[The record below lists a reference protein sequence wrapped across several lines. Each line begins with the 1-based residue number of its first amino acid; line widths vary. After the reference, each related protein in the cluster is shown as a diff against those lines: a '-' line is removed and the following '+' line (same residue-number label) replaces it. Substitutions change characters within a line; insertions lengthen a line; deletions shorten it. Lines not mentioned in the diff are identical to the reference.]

1 MATDFDLL
9 GDGVDGA
16 SKLPPQPLEAPPPP
30 PGSESERVGAV
41 ASLCTAADSDLC
53 PNSTAGVEED
63 YFALFSSKGAS
74 TPKDDSD
81 LADLLGTNA
90 NGAAA
95 VTEEDDGELVEFDLN
110 DSPDSAP
117 TDKDP
122 GNLLDCEGWNLRHKN
137 DSDNEE
143 EDADIDSAVESY
155 RLGGAEDLL
164 SAKNNGE
171 QNTTRR
177 GLFGWGNRRSA
188 SNPTGSGCKAADEE
202 GISISSGRR
211 NWAPRNLKSDAAGE
225 PVTAPLPSTGRGLF
239 RRHNQPSTN
248 ADVDAT
254 GPPYNNLPQDGIDE
268 AAAYGEGGITGDDDL
283 GEIDMELDEEQKMDN
298 HLRPG
303 DHIFIW
309 QTYGI
314 NPRAYQRHAVVVS
327 VTESGEDDPL
337 TQPQDSIQSHEEQL
351 AFDLDT
357 LYSTDDVDGIDVTVV
372 SFYHFRRHHQAH
384 GAAAAQA
391 ASSNKRGKRSGCKR
405 ELLQDF
411 IGEDGIKKKKPI
423 HKVRY
428 GRKVK
433 KGLLSQKA
441 GVGTALKKDQVGLIL
456 ARVDYVLEHPD
467 HLPDHNALSANG
479 ECASLWCV
487 TGRWC
492 TLQGAS
498 ILAITSVGQA
508 GGALLAGGILSNL
521 TVLVPMPGLW
531 GMAGWWW
538 YVPATVAYPFLVP
551 MLVALGMASLV
562 PLEILRRNRK
572 KWRAITDGLNH
583 EFWTNCPDAIKEEYF
598 GQAATAEAEAETL
611 AFFGVRENEAGADDA
626 KYMPLGGTPGGMDDD
641 SDEEDEALAY
651 QRMEDSCQNLAS
663 EIDLSGKPPAQEQK
677 QGGWG
682 SFVGSFRRGNR
693 EQEDLTET
701 ERFHTSFD
709 S

>member
-1 MATDFDLL
+1 MATDFKPSD
-9 GDGVDGA
+9 DGVDGA
-16 SKLPPQPLEAPPPP
+16 SELPPQPLEAPPPP
-30 PGSESERVGAV
+30 PGPESERVERAV
-41 ASLCTAADSDLC
+41 ASSCTAADSDFD
-53 PNSTAGVEED
+53 PTSTAGVEED
-63 YFALFSSKGAS
+63 PFALFGNKGAS

-90 NGAAA
+90 NGSTI
-95 VTEEDDGELVEFDLN
+95 VTEEDEGELVDFDLN
-110 DSPDSAP
+110 DSPIDLNDPPDSAP
-117 TDKDP
+117 TGRDP
-122 GNLLDCEGWNLRHKN
+122 GNDDDANLLDCEGWDLRYKN

-155 RLGGAEDLL
+155 RLGGPEDLL
-164 SAKNNGE
+164 SANNNGE

-177 GLFGWGNRRSA
+177 GLFGWGSRRSA
-188 SNPTGSGCKAADEE
+188 SKPGAENGCEAAQEE
-202 GISISSGRR
+202 GISISSGKR
-211 NWAPRNLKSDAAGE
+211 NWAPRHLKSSDASSDAAGE
-225 PVTAPLPSTGRGLF
+225 PVTAPSNSGRGLF
-239 RRHNQPSTN
+239 RRRNQPDTN
-248 ADVDAT
+248 AVVDTT
-254 GPPYNNLPQDGIDE
+254 GPPYDNLPQDGIDE

-283 GEIDMELDEEQKMDN
+283 GEIDAELDEEQKMDN

-309 QTYGI
+309 QSYGI

-327 VTESGEDDPL
+327 VTENGEDDPL
-337 TQPQDSIQSHEEQL
+337 TRPQDSSQSHEEQL

-357 LYSTDDVDGIDVTVV
+357 LYTTDDVDGIDVTVV

-405 ELLQDF
+405 ELLREF

-433 KGLLSQKA
+433 KGILSQKA

-508 GGALLAGGILSNL
+508 GGKYQACLIHGEKWFESGLTSVFHLLQGLSWLAG
-521 TVLVPMPGLW
+521 
-531 GMAGWWW
+531 
-538 YVPATVAYPFLVP
+538 F
-551 MLVALGMASLV
+551 
-562 PLEILRRNRK
+562 
-572 KWRAITDGLNH
+572 
-583 EFWTNCPDAIKEEYF
+583 CP
-598 GQAATAEAEAETL
+598 T
-611 AFFGVRENEAGADDA
+611 
-626 KYMPLGGTPGGMDDD
+626 
-641 SDEEDEALAY
+641 
-651 QRMEDSCQNLAS
+651 
-663 EIDLSGKPPAQEQK
+663 
-677 QGGWG
+677 
-682 SFVGSFRRGNR
+682 
-693 EQEDLTET
+693 
-701 ERFHTSFD
+701 
-709 S
+709 